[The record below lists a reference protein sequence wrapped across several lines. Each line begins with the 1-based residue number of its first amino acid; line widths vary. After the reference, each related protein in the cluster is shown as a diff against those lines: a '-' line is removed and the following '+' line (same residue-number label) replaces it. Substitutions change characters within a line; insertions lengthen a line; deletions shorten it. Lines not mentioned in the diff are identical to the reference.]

1 LKNINKKGERTMEKI
16 AKSIIL
22 TIVGIIL
29 AYIVIVNFGSVL
41 ITLAI
46 AVGAFIVLILLK
58 TFVFDSGV
66 LSKLNNIN
74 RKNT

>member
-1 LKNINKKGERTMEKI
+1 MEKI

-58 TFVFDSGV
+58 TFVFDSV
-66 LSKLNNIN
+66 HNSSFSISVCYNVD
-74 RKNT
+74 

>member
-1 LKNINKKGERTMEKI
+1 MEKI
-16 AKSIIL
+16 SKSIIL

-46 AVGAFIVLILLK
+46 AVGSFIVWVLLK
-58 TFVFDSGV
+58 TFVLDSKI
-66 LSKLNNIN
+66 LSRLNNIHQ
-74 RKNT
+74 KSDDI

>member
-1 LKNINKKGERTMEKI
+1 MEKI